1 MIRGSLPYVAGD
13 WRGWVPGLP
22 YAFLSASGRPCTD
35 ANLTRCKRE
44 EIVPQAFAGNT
55 QILSKYHCLQLPMQE
70 KEKQETRLGRYVH
83 SQIFQLQICLIC
95 DGFQNWEKFEQDA
108 PPSKQIKKRTMCP
121 SWIFRGQPG
130 WNPIL
135 ALCISHTWWCASPLH
150 PQLITTRRLRTNL
163 SKDTIHLLIIRRGRD
178 CIPTTDC
185 AAIIHN
191 TEPQPRTNN
200 EGLCRNVK
208 QSPSTCLCQWVSQ

>member
-1 MIRGSLPYVAGD
+1 MY
-13 WRGWVPGLP
+13 
-22 YAFLSASGRPCTD
+22 T
-35 ANLTRCKRE
+35 K
-44 EIVPQAFAGNT
+44 
-55 QILSKYHCLQLPMQE
+55 H
-70 KEKQETRLGRYVH
+70 VH

-95 DGFQNWEKFEQDA
+95 DGFQNGEKFEQHA

-208 QSPSTCLCQWVSQ
+208 QSPSTYPCQWVSQWVIDSFRFWRWLSHLQGLQASFCLFLNSQFLKVKVKCLIKTGIVGILLGSQYKSRVILSSLQPDD

>member
-108 PPSKQIKKRTMCP
+108 PLQNRSRSAPCVPVGYSGDSRAGIP
-121 SWIFRGQPG
+121 SWR
-130 WNPIL
+130 
-135 ALCISHTWWCASPLH
+135 CASP
-150 PQLITTRRLRTNL
+150 TRGGAPPL
-163 SKDTIHLLIIRRGRD
+163 
-178 CIPTTDC
+178 CIL
-185 AAIIHN
+185 N
-191 TEPQPRTNN
+191 
-200 EGLCRNVK
+200 
-208 QSPSTCLCQWVSQ
+208 